1 MDDPCTVL
9 VTFTGRDRPGLFSTV
24 FARVAA
30 HAGIEIVDVEQV
42 VIRGRIVLGVLFST
56 EPATPA
62 NVLEQTVTAVAA
74 ELDLDVDVSPGS
86 GDNTPRRASRLHVT
100 VLGAPLRPTAIA
112 GISQRISD
120 CGANIDRIL
129 RLARYPCTALELEVS
144 GADAAPIRG
153 ALAAEAA
160 AQQVDVSV
168 QPSGLQRR
176 GKRLVVLDVDSTLI
190 QDEVIELLAER
201 AGCADEVAAVTATA
215 MHGRLDFATSL
226 RERVRLLAGLPAEV
240 FDEVH
245 REVRLTPGARTL
257 MRTLHRLDHR
267 IAVVSGGFTQIIEP
281 LARDLG
287 IDYAAANTLEVR
299 DGRLT
304 GKLEGAI
311 LDRAGKAR
319 MLERFAA
326 DAGVPLR
333 QTVAIG
339 DGANDLDMIE
349 RAGLGVAFNAKPVLR
364 DAADTSLSVPYLDSL
379 LFLLGIP
386 RDEVEAADAEDGG
399 QSVPDSHR
407 VTNRAVASAP
417 IVSPLTRSPGR

>member
-1 MDDPCTVL
+1 MDNSCTVL
-9 VTFTGRDRPGLFSTV
+9 VTFTGRDRPGLLTTV
-24 FARVAA
+24 FARVAG
-30 HAGIEIVDVEQV
+30 HAGIEILDVEQV
-42 VIRGRIVLGVLFST
+42 VIRGRIVLGVLF
-56 EPATPA
+56 ATGPSIPA
-62 NVLEQTVTAVAA
+62 NVLEQTVTAVAG
-74 ELDLDVDVSPGS
+74 ELDLDVDVSPGT
-86 GDNTPRRASRLHVT
+86 GDNTPRPASRLHVT
-100 VLGAPLRPTAIA
+100 VLGAPLHPTAVA
-112 GISQRISD
+112 GISKRITD

-144 GADAAPIRG
+144 GAEAAPIRG

-160 AQQVDVSV
+160 AQQVDISV

-201 AGCADEVAAVTATA
+201 AGCAEQVAAVTATA
-215 MHGRLDFATSL
+215 MHGTLDFATSL

-240 FDEVH
+240 FDEV
-245 REVRLTPGARTL
+245 RQTVRLTPGARTL

-267 IAVVSGGFTQIIEP
+267 IAVVSGGFTQIIDP

-287 IDYAAANTLEVR
+287 IDYTAANTLEVR

-304 GKLEGAI
+304 GELEGAI

-386 RDEVEAADAEDGG
+386 RDEVEAADAEDGD
-399 QSVPDSHR
+399 QPDDQR
-407 VTNRAVASAP
+407 LTNRAVASTP
-417 IVSPLTRSPGR
+417 IASPLTRSPGR